1 MFFRKSEP
9 RGTHPCLIIA
19 VGILAMV
26 GAVAIVNES
35 RSMMTRAKDKMMTLF
50 NKCKSED
57 CCEDM

>member
-1 MFFRKSEP
+1 MFFKRSEP

-35 RSMMTRAKDKMMTLF
+35 RNMMTRAKDKMMSLF

-57 CCEDM
+57 CLEDM

>member
-1 MFFRKSEP
+1 MFFKRSEP

-35 RSMMTRAKDKMMTLF
+35 RSMMSKAKDKMMTLF

-57 CCEDM
+57 CCEGM